1 VSRGTGNGRHC
12 RRRRRVTFPT
22 VIGTF
27 TMAAAA
33 TGVLTMPEEAWST
46 AVAEGK
52 IGPDRPQ
59 DVISFD
65 GSDSSLDTGS
75 LDVIAA
81 ASGSLANES
90 TDGITQAHE
99 SIRAE
104 QRKQAA
110 EVEAR
115 RLRDAQRYVK
125 PLDSYRISA
134 SFGSTGSLWVGA
146 HTGIDMSASYGSSVM
161 AVTSGEVVF
170 AGWDGSYGN
179 KIVVEH
185 WDGTRT
191 WYCHLSRIIQRSGKV
206 SPGDVIGAV
215 GSTGNS
221 TGPHLHLEVHPEDR
235 SAVDPRPYLADQGVS
250 L

>member
-1 VSRGTGNGRHC
+1 
-12 RRRRRVTFPT
+12 
-22 VIGTF
+22 
-27 TMAAAA
+27 MAAAA
-33 TGVLTMPEEAWST
+33 TGVFTMPPEALST

-59 DVISFD
+59 DEVSFAAT
-65 GSDSSLDTGS
+65 DSALDTASLDAIV
-75 LDVIAA
+75 D

-90 TDGITQAHE
+90 TDGIAQAHE
-99 SIRAE
+99 TIREE

-115 RLRDAQRYVK
+115 RLRDAHRYVT
-125 PLDSYRISA
+125 PLDSYRVSA
-134 SFGSTGSLWVGA
+134 SFGSTGSLWVGV
-146 HTGIDMSASYGSSVM
+146 HTGIDLSASYGSSVM
-161 AVTSGEVVF
+161 AVTSGEIVF

-191 WYCHLSRIIQRSGKV
+191 WYAHLSRIIQRSGTV

-221 TGPHLHLEVHPEDR
+221 TGPHLHLEVHPEGQG
-235 SAVDPRPYLADQGVS
+235 AVNPRPYLAEQGVD